1 MEAIETVTETVQ
13 AQPQAA
19 VTATEQVVE
28 TQAVEA
34 KPEVA
39 VEKKENLSSQ
49 FAALAK
55 KEKRLITKQQ
65 ELEARNKDLEE
76 KLKKY
81 EQFEAKKQ
89 AARTNPL
96 DYLSEA
102 GLTYD
107 ELTQY
112 ILNGS
117 KALEK
122 DKASEVEER
131 LNSFI
136 AQAEADKKAQAE
148 REAKLAQEQEEKVI
162 AQFKDGVKKHI
173 ADKKND
179 YELINLYDATDLV
192 ISTIEAHF
200 EKTQQI
206 LDTDSAA
213 ELVEKHLED
222 EIKKLANSNKFKD
235 KIKIDE
241 PKAQNAVRRDSVT
254 LNSSMPA
261 SSVPS
266 TLPAQTEADRIK
278 RALAALG

>member
-1 MEAIETVTETVQ
+1 MEATEQQVTETV
-13 AQPQAA
+13 AA
-19 VTATEQVVE
+19 VTEQP
-28 TQAVEA
+28 AVEA
-34 KPEVA
+34 PKVEA
-39 VEKKENLSSQ
+39 AETEKKETLSSQ

-55 KEKRLITKQQ
+55 KEKRIITKQQ
-65 ELEARNKDLEE
+65 ELEAKNKELED

-81 EQFEAKKQ
+81 EEFENKKK
-89 AARTNPL
+89 AARVNPL
-96 DYLSEA
+96 EYLQEA

-112 ILNGS
+112 ILNGP

-122 DKASEVEER
+122 DKATEIEER

-136 AQAEADKKAQAE
+136 AQTEAEKKSQAE
-148 REAKLAQEQEEKVI
+148 REAQLAKEQEERVI
-162 AQFKDGVKKHI
+162 AQFKDSVKNHI
-173 ADKKND
+173 KDKKD
-179 YELINLYDATDLV
+179 SYELINLYDATELV

-206 LDTDSAA
+206 LDTDSAC

-235 KIKIDE
+235 KFKVE
-241 PKAQNAVRRDSVT
+241 ETKAHQNNRRDSVT

-266 TLPAQTEADRIK
+266 SLPAHSEADRIK

>member
-1 MEAIETVTETVQ
+1 ME
-13 AQPQAA
+13 
-19 VTATEQVVE
+19 ATEQQVTEVTASPVEQQQAVE
-28 TQAVEA
+28 TQPVEP
-34 KPEVA
+34 KLEGT
-39 VEKKENLSSQ
+39 EKKETLSSQ

-55 KEKRLITKQQ
+55 KEKRILSKQQ
-65 ELEARNKDLEE
+65 ELEAKNKDLEE

-96 DYLSEA
+96 EYLSEA

-122 DKASEVEER
+122 DKATEIEER

-136 AQAEADKKAQAE
+136 AQAEADKKSQAE

-162 AQFKDGVKKHI
+162 AQFKESVKSHI
-173 ADKKND
+173 NNKKSD
-179 YELINLYDATDLV
+179 YELINLYDATELV

-235 KIKIDE
+235 KFKIDE
-241 PKAQNAVRRDSVT
+241 PKANPVARKDSVT

-266 TLPAQTEADRIK
+266 SLPAHSEADRIK

>member
-1 MEAIETVTETVQ
+1 MEEQQVT
-13 AQPQAA
+13 
-19 VTATEQVVE
+19 QVVNEVEQTQEAQTQVE
-28 TQAVEA
+28 T
-34 KPEVA
+34 KPEVS

-55 KEKRLITKQQ
+55 KEKRILSKQQ
-65 ELEARNKDLEE
+65 ELEAKNKDLEE

-89 AARTNPL
+89 AAKTNPL
-96 DYLSEA
+96 EYLNEA

-117 KALEK
+117 KAFEK
-122 DKASEVEER
+122 DKATEIEER

-136 AQAEADKKAQAE
+136 AQAEADKKAQVE

-162 AQFKDGVKKHI
+162 AQFKESVKNHI
-173 ADKKND
+173 LNKKSEF
-179 YELINLYDATDLV
+179 ELINLYDATDLV

-235 KIKIDE
+235 KIKIE
-241 PKAQNAVRRDSVT
+241 ETKQGQNTQRKDTVT
-254 LNSSMPA
+254 LSNSMPA

-266 TLPAQTEADRIK
+266 SLPAQTESERIK